1 MSGSRGG
8 RKRKKHRR
16 MRRISTTN
24 APAFVAL
31 LSQLSYSTPHLV
43 TPRQRAVH
51 ARADL
56 EQKLE
61 LASRVRHLDDFFRRC
76 RNVRRGE
83 SQFDDGRGLFMGV
96 AEHLSEVSAECDYRN
111 ALKKKKTTK
120 PQRTSGEIAA
130 TATGAHPPAPQPFR
144 SSGAPFKMTRDAKA
158 RSEVDVKTLVLSIL
172 TARWPSTSPEV
183 AISSGACVE
192 SRFMR
197 RRDVS

>member
-1 MSGSRGG
+1 MRDGEALLVVYEAVGDKGAQVSGSRGG

-111 ALKKKKTTK
+111 ALKKKKPQNHNVPLAK
-120 PQRTSGEIAA
+120 SPQRR
-130 TATGAHPPAPQPFR
+130 PAPILLLRNPSDRAARR
-144 SSGAPFKMTRDAKA
+144 SR
-158 RSEVDVKTLVLSIL
+158 
-172 TARWPSTSPEV
+172 
-183 AISSGACVE
+183 
-192 SRFMR
+192 
-197 RRDVS
+197 